1 MHRCNLF
8 IHTQRP
14 ESAKLA
20 RRSSDMLRLLADLQL
35 LRDEGERGLGHFTPP
50 VVNYQGMSAIGHLVN
65 FRDGGILLL
74 LLVGGIGDRRR
85 GGGVF
90 RAWYGSQRSTCPVRA
105 V

>member
-1 MHRCNLF
+1 MDRCNLF
-8 IHTQRP
+8 IHTQGP

-20 RRSSDMLRLLADLQL
+20 RRSRGILRRLADREL

-50 VVNYQGMSAIGHLVN
+50 VVNDQGMSAIGHLVN

-85 GGGVF
+85 GGVVF
-90 RAWYGSQRSTCPVRA
+90 LTRNDQQWSTCRILR
-105 V
+105 